1 MINHWIGGSPLCE
14 EKNDHEKWHTRHS
27 QSCRSA
33 CSSTSSRTIG
43 SLRGK
48 LRQQKKATRHRC
60 VWMDLHFLYPQVW
73 SFEYEKWSWTS
84 GRNGYTY
91 LSCESSSAGKDT
103 SSISKILSCKEAT
116 KDHQSTAKSKI
127 QRSDRASL
135 ADKALQS
142 LQGLRRRHPSEH
154 SSCGG
159 ETWNHVETIHFSSGP
174 SFFDQSW
181 SKSLF
186 FGMGVW
192 VKMIDPA
199 FCDGLRSQKWPR
211 AISQSRQPHFP
222 WPWLRCSHCHGL
234 LLLLHIL
241 GLQFQCQ
248 GSYLRC
254 IHGQAPNL
262 DEGFFVGKSGV
273 WQLPCLLLELEDN
286 CKTRIATTMA
296 REHEVASNSHVAFI
310 QSVEFLAPPVLIAN
324 VWTIILNRNT
334 SAYGIVLLITWQQ
347 KEWCKENEYKLWR
360 KSKQRKNIKRNTK
373 DMFKLKTISKC
384 INLGTA
390 TSVKL
395 VGERQSQ
402 AGRFTSLAKQYL
414 WKVSASL
421 GWSRNA
427 MHSKNVQNVL
437 VRIYPIYE
445 YSWQFLPENL
455 RRLLEWKPC
464 RYFNSH
470 PRVLRV
476 PPARA
481 GRPTSCETSPGR
493 PGDTSL
499 IWICLEMHHVA
510 LKPTGQNVQ
519 IFPIT

>member
-222 WPWLRCSHCHGL
+222 WPWLHL
-234 LLLLHIL
+234 TP
-241 GLQFQCQ
+241 LQ
-248 GSYLRC
+248 
-254 IHGQAPNL
+254 P
-262 DEGFFVGKSGV
+262 
-273 WQLPCLLLELEDN
+273 LP
-286 CKTRIATTMA
+286 RPSA
-296 REHEVASNSHVAFI
+296 AS
-310 QSVEFLAPPVLIAN
+310 
-324 VWTIILNRNT
+324 
-334 SAYGIVLLITWQQ
+334 
-347 KEWCKENEYKLWR
+347 
-360 KSKQRKNIKRNTK
+360 
-373 DMFKLKTISKC
+373 
-384 INLGTA
+384 
-390 TSVKL
+390 
-395 VGERQSQ
+395 
-402 AGRFTSLAKQYL
+402 
-414 WKVSASL
+414 
-421 GWSRNA
+421 
-427 MHSKNVQNVL
+427 
-437 VRIYPIYE
+437 
-445 YSWQFLPENL
+445 
-455 RRLLEWKPC
+455 
-464 RYFNSH
+464 SH
-470 PRVLRV
+470 PW
-476 PPARA
+476 PAIPVSRFV
-481 GRPTSCETSPGR
+481 S
-493 PGDTSL
+493 
-499 IWICLEMHHVA
+499 EMHPWPGTEPGWRVFRGEIWSLTTPMFVA
-510 LKPTGQNVQ
+510 RTWRQLQNKNRYYHG
-519 IFPIT
+519 